1 MQINGVTHLPTETSH
16 RLALFAQRLRRVR
29 EERRWS
35 QVRLAKVADLELPTV
50 LSVERGDPTIPIG
63 AYCAVLW
70 ALDLDADIDNLA
82 AALVTPPSDP
92 IDTNF

>member
-16 RLALFAQRLRRVR
+16 RLALFAKRLRRVR

-35 QVRLAKVADLELPTV
+35 QVRLAKVADLELPTI

-63 AYCAVLW
+63 AYFAVLW
-70 ALDLDADIDNLA
+70 ALGLDADIDNLA
-82 AALVTPPSDP
+82 AALVAPPSDP